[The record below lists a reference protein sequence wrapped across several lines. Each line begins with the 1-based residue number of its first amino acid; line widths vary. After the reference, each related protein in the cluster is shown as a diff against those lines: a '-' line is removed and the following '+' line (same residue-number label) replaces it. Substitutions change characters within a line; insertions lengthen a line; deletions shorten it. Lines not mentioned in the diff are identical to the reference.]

1 MSKSL
6 CVTLSAI
13 EGHLQNEHILYIK
26 QIETSYPVIANRNM
40 SINNKVAKT
49 VTSQSRATN
58 LKHLSADYNSCDW
71 LYAAVIDMNINFRQ

>member
-13 EGHLQNEHILYIK
+13 VGHLQNEHIPYIK

-58 LKHLSADYNSCDW
+58 LKHLSADYNSCD
-71 LYAAVIDMNINFRQ
+71 